1 MIDKFKQFLIRYK
14 QESDLI
20 IECNSKTPLHRK
32 LSVLVSV
39 FCILLMILFSCLG
52 VQSSAEDSSYVLD
65 GSYYFKDILPD
76 DLPTVVSQVD
86 FSYNDCY
93 YNVLSFGTS
102 NSGQTVLTFGVI
114 DTSNYISAY
123 VYEPGVTPVWNY
135 DDRIIVFD
143 NASVDEATYNFI
155 TSATVPL
162 DQCYPEGYFCW
173 NSYFPAASFRIA
185 GTFYHNGDTYYGIS
199 CSPSDDPDYLVI
211 KYYTNSRFSESIDV
225 ALYSQDSISW
235 VDDSYR
241 FIYFDGS
248 ASLSATSI
256 TNLNAFLHKA
266 VPSDYSDTI
275 TVYFRNNWLW
285 SDVRYYCWVD
295 DLYDSVCNNFP
306 GSSMSY
312 VSNDGEFD
320 IYSAVIPSNS
330 TGLVFTGIKN
340 DGSGS
345 LDQSPDIYDGIFDG
359 AGWEM
364 AWSDGNSV
372 SSFVYSDHV
381 SDPNHLSGDYVFY
394 HDLFDA
400 EPSSFIYFV
409 DFTSNGIQ
417 YNSFSVGQS
426 NSGQWSLCYA
436 NTETSIFDI
445 VYTFDALNDQN
456 WINYESR
463 IISFDNTYVSD
474 EVLSFI
480 KDKSLPTS
488 DLSLSGCYTFTNAFD
503 FYFDIKFN
511 FTSDGVSYGG
521 IKVTPSSI
529 GDVVAFYSSDCST
542 LISAGLYVDDVLC
555 WNSEFF
561 KHITLDGTSLV
572 SPEAYVLINSYYS
585 LTSYS
590 DFDDTIQIYFYN
602 NWLWSDV
609 RVYCWIDYGGFNINN
624 SWPGESM
631 TLVDND
637 GSVDIYSYNVPKN
650 CTGIIFTGIKND
662 GSGNLDQSPNITQEI
677 SSGSCWKM
685 VWIGANSVE
694 RFDYSSDSDEEP
706 DDPIEVPVPT
716 PDPDPN
722 PPSDDNSGDYNSGY
736 NDGYNK
742 GFYDSYEDA
751 YKLGYNKGLES
762 GYQNGY
768 TVGYSDAVNSGQS
781 SSLGVTLF
789 SDIFNL
795 PANVLSQIVLG
806 QGTDSNGNI
815 VTVSLWSI
823 LSTLIV
829 AVLVFYAIKLFTR

>member
-1 MIDKFKQFLIRYK
+1 MIDKFKQFLRRYK
-14 QESDLI
+14 EESDLI
-20 IECNSKTPLHRK
+20 KECNINTPLHRK
-32 LSVLVSV
+32 LSVLASV
-39 FCILLMILFSCLG
+39 FCILFMILVSCFG

-65 GSYYFKDILPD
+65 GEYVFKDTLLPD
-76 DLPTVVSQVD
+76 VLPTVLSQVD
-86 FSYNDCY
+86 FSYNGCY
-93 YNVLSFGTS
+93 YNVLSFGST

-123 VYEPGVTPVWNY
+123 VYESGVTPVWNY

-199 CSPSDDPDYLVI
+199 CSSSDDPDYLVI
-211 KYYTNSRFSESIDV
+211 KYFTNSRFSESIDV

-248 ASLSATSI
+248 AFLSATSI
-256 TNLNAFLHKA
+256 TNLNTYLHKA
-266 VPSDYSDTI
+266 VLSDYSDTI

-285 SDVRYYCWVD
+285 SDVRYYCWVN
-295 DLYDSVCNNFP
+295 DLYDSVSNNFP

-345 LDQSPDIYDGIFDG
+345 LDQSPDIYDGIVDG

-364 AWSDGNSV
+364 TWSDGNSV
-372 SSFVYSDHV
+372 SSFTYSDHITN
-381 SDPNHLSGDYVFY
+381 PNFLSGDYVFY
-394 HDLFDA
+394 NNFVDSDPFH
-400 EPSSFIYFV
+400 FIYSV

-417 YNSFSVGQS
+417 YNSISFGQS
-426 NSGQWSLCYA
+426 SSGQWLLCYA
-436 NTETSIFDI
+436 NLENSTYDI
-445 VYTFDALNDQN
+445 VFRFDSLYDQGWVDESYRTVTFNSIL
-456 WINYESR
+456 
-463 IISFDNTYVSD
+463 VSD
-474 EVLSFI
+474 EVLSLI
-480 KDKSLPTS
+480 NDKCLPSS
-488 DLSLSGCYTFTNAFD
+488 DLFISGHYTLNSPFAS
-503 FYFDIKFN
+503 YFDIKFN
-511 FTSDGVSYGG
+511 FTSGGVSYGG
-521 IKVTPSSI
+521 IKVSSSSI
-529 GDVVAFYSSDCST
+529 GDVVAFYSYDCSS

-555 WNSEFF
+555 WNSESFN
-561 KHITLDGTSLV
+561 HITLDGSSLV

-585 LTSYS
+585 RTSYS
-590 DFDDTIQIYFYN
+590 DFNDTIQIYFYN

-609 RVYCWIDYGGFNINN
+609 RVYCWIDDGGFNFNN
-624 SWPGESM
+624 VWPGESM

-694 RFDYSSDSDEEP
+694 RFDYSSDSDEDP
-706 DDPIEVPVPT
+706 DDSIDVPVPT
-716 PDPDPN
+716 PDPD

-736 NDGYNK
+736 NEGYNK
-742 GFYDSYEDA
+742 GFYDAYEDA
-751 YKLGYNKGLES
+751 YKLGYSKGLET
-762 GYQNGY
+762 GYENGY
-768 TVGYSDAVNSGQS
+768 TVGYSDAVNAGQS

-829 AVLVFYAIKLFTR
+829 AVLAFYAIKLFTR